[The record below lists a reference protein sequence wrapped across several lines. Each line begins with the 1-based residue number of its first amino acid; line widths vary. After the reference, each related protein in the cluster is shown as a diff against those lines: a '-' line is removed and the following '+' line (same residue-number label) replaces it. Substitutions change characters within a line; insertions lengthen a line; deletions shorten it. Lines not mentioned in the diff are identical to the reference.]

1 MIGQGDM
8 SQLVKEMRSRI
19 KLSQEKFAAK
29 IGVSFP
35 TVSRWEKGR
44 AKPSPL
50 AMQKIEEFL
59 RKMGKNGQDLLE
71 EYFTEDFGS
80 EE

>member
-1 MIGQGDM
+1 
-8 SQLVKEMRSRI
+8 MRSRI

-44 AKPSPL
+44 ARPSQL
-50 AMQKIEEFL
+50 AMQRIEEYL
-59 RKMGKNGQDLLE
+59 RKMGKNGQDLLH
-71 EYFTEDFGS
+71 EYFPEDHEA

>member
-1 MIGQGDM
+1 M
-8 SQLVKEMRSRI
+8 SQLVREMRGRI
-19 KLSQEKFAAK
+19 GISQEKFAAK

-50 AMQKIEEFL
+50 AMQKIEESL
-59 RKMGKNGQDLLE
+59 RKMGKNGQDLLQ
-71 EYFTEDFGS
+71 EYFPEDRGA